1 MCFLSWHGQYVQV
14 WSPACLPAHVF
25 SGPSLG
31 CLQYCTRER
40 EREEAREGEETFLS
54 AALSICN
61 DSSGLG
67 LCPRWGERR
76 RHLEVLLALS
86 DHYLRWRSSLLLRP
100 PGSLVALPF
109 SSESRPTRGSA
120 VGSTGGLRPL
130 LETGGAG
137 WAVGAAPSKGRA
149 SQPSQR
155 RREEAEA
162 GAIGHAHC
170 HLLPPSPGSSGLA
183 IAI

>member
-1 MCFLSWHGQYVQV
+1 MFSFLAWPVCTSLVT
-14 WSPACLPAHVF
+14 CLPAHVF